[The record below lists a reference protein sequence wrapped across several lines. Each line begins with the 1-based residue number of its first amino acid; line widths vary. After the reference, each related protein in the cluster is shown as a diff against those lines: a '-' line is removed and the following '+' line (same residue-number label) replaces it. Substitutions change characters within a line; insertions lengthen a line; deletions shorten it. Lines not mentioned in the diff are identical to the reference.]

1 MITVCAWCQKFLGLK
16 EPLSQADVSHGICA
30 ACSARQHIDD
40 FPVLVVSRSRTDTV
54 PVLEGLLQSTPEIK
68 IVVDRRDQRPPAEP
82 RQRRRAGRASPA
94 PRPPRADQPR
104 PQLAVGPR
112 PVLLR
117 PAAAQR

>member
-68 IVVDRRDQRPPAEP
+68 IVVDRRVND
-82 RQRRRAGRASPA
+82 RRRSRASVDVPGG
-94 PRPPRADQPR
+94 RR
-104 PQLAVGPR
+104 
-112 PVLLR
+112 LLR
-117 PAAAQR
+117 DRRERISLVLT